1 MREIERKVD
10 MESTGSGQPDEAQQQ
25 LMIER
30 QLAFDF
36 YDPLVGSRTGAALR
50 RLSIAVAPRFLWECL
65 SSQTVSRFPA
75 PASSNPSCQFP
86 AMGLPVCFTVKGYEA
101 ASAGWTFRDDHGRR
115 SR

>member
-36 YDPLVGSRTGAALR
+36 YDPLSCAPCKGTVFQRLQIPPGNFRSSR
-50 RLSIAVAPRFLWECL
+50 
-65 SSQTVSRFPA
+65 
-75 PASSNPSCQFP
+75 
-86 AMGLPVCFTVKGYEA
+86 
-101 ASAGWTFRDDHGRR
+101 
-115 SR
+115 